1 MLRLSAPDTYYSRGP
16 MGVTALVEPEV
27 IRYDRGLIG
36 PPIRQGRLA
45 DGDDEVVLGQATAAA
60 LGVEVGDRVTVKRDG
75 GKDVDFD
82 VVGCRRHLRG
92 QRRPGL
98 PHRGDRDRAAGRAV
112 PGRGR
117 QGQGAMG

>member
-1 MLRLSAPDTYYSRGP
+1 